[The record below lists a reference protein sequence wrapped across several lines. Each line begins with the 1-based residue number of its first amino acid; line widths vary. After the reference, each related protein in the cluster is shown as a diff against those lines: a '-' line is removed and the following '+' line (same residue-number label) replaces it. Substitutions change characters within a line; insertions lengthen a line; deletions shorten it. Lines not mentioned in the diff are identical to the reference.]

1 MMNLQRLKKKKKKKK
16 KKEIKVQ
23 NRPENS
29 ALDFYFND
37 LPSMLPLED
46 EKKVKLEPEET
57 IAERAK
63 LNPEKR
69 KK

>member
-16 KKEIKVQ
+16 KKKVQ

-46 EKKVKLEPEET
+46 EKKSK
-57 IAERAK
+57 IRARR
-63 LNPEKR
+63 NYC
-69 KK
+69 

>member
-1 MMNLQRLKKKKKKKK
+1 MMNLQRLKKKKKKK

-46 EKKVKLEPEET
+46 EKKSK
-57 IAERAK
+57 IRARR
-63 LNPEKR
+63 NYC
-69 KK
+69 